1 MKPMELISDLL
12 NYLDGLPLS
21 AKIALCILGV
31 IVTLYGTRLVLIN
44 PWKEIV
50 KHSSAG
56 WDDQLVGPLSIR
68 LNLFIIAAGAH
79 LSTTWLIENDV
90 DYNTLQP
97 YFGATYILIATS
109 ISSVSTKILMPVI
122 LEQFQKKDAVTVSG
136 GNPFLV
142 ICTRAALYFIG
153 IYFALME
160 LKIDLFGI
168 LASLALVSL
177 ILGIAMK
184 ETISNIANSFLL
196 SIDRPFE
203 VGDRVE
209 IEGNMGTVVSIG
221 VLSTKLLTRD
231 EKLVIIPN
239 NTIVYTDIVN
249 HARGGGEGVAS
260 RKSLVIDIGVSY
272 DEDVD
277 HVKFT
282 LLQLARQSPHCLDK
296 PEPRVLVN
304 ELDEFTKNFRL
315 FAWVEN
321 YNEEFIARDWLL
333 KSIDENFS
341 TEGITISYPTE
352 VEIDGEGAE
361 IDDSGKAERQKVARE
376 QMILEEQRFQE
387 DREAARLRLKELEE
401 KIRKAEL
408 SGAKVSDLEFESQA
422 LESEL
427 NTFDRE
433 G

>member
-1 MKPMELISDLL
+1 MELISDLL
-12 NYLDGLPLS
+12 NYLDGLPLG

-50 KHSSAG
+50 EHSSAG

-68 LNLFIIAAGAH
+68 LNLFILAAGAH
-79 LSTTWLIENDV
+79 LSATWLIENDV

-97 YFGATYILIATS
+97 YFGATYIMIATS

-153 IYFALME
+153 TYFALIE

-168 LASLALVSL
+168 LASLALISL

-209 IEGNMGTVVSIG
+209 IEENMGTVVSIG

-272 DEDVD
+272 EEDID

-296 PEPRVLVN
+296 PEPRVMVN

-315 FAWVEN
+315 FSWVEN

-341 TEGITISYPTE
+341 SEGITISYPTE

-401 KIRKAEL
+401 KMRKAEL

-427 NTFDRE
+427 NTFERE

>member
-1 MKPMELISDLL
+1 MELISDLL
-12 NYLDGLPLS
+12 DYLDGLPLS

-68 LNLFIIAAGAH
+68 LNLFIIAAGTH

-376 QMILEEQRFQE
+376 QMILEEQRFKE

-408 SGAKVSDLEFESQA
+408 SGAKVSDLQFESQA
-422 LESEL
+422 LEREL
-427 NTFDRE
+427 NTFERE

>member
-1 MKPMELISDLL
+1 MELISDLL

>member
-1 MKPMELISDLL
+1 MELISDLL

-31 IVTLYGTRLVLIN
+31 IVTLFGTRLVLIN

-97 YFGATYILIATS
+97 YFGATYIMIATS

-153 IYFALME
+153 MYFALME

-427 NTFDRE
+427 NTFERE

>member
-1 MKPMELISDLL
+1 MELISDLL

-153 IYFALME
+153 MYFALME

-239 NTIVYTDIVN
+239 NTIVYTDIIN

-361 IDDSGKAERQKVARE
+361 INDSGKAERQKVARE
-376 QMILEEQRFQE
+376 QMFLEEKRFQE

-427 NTFDRE
+427 NTFERE

>member
-1 MKPMELISDLL
+1 MELISDLL
-12 NYLDGLPLS
+12 DYLDGLPLS

-31 IVTLYGTRLVLIN
+31 IVTLFGTRLVLIN

-97 YFGATYILIATS
+97 YFGATYIMIATS

-153 IYFALME
+153 MYFALME

>member
-1 MKPMELISDLL
+1 MELISDLL

-31 IVTLYGTRLVLIN
+31 IVTLFGTRLVLIN

-153 IYFALME
+153 MYFALME

-168 LASLALVSL
+168 LASLALISL

>member
-1 MKPMELISDLL
+1 VKPMELISDLL

-153 IYFALME
+153 MYFALME

-239 NTIVYTDIVN
+239 NTIVYTDIIN

-361 IDDSGKAERQKVARE
+361 INDSGKAERQKVARE
-376 QMILEEQRFQE
+376 QMFLEEKRFQE

-427 NTFDRE
+427 NTFERE

>member
-1 MKPMELISDLL
+1 MELISDLL

-90 DYNTLQP
+90 DYNILQP

-153 IYFALME
+153 MYFALME

-376 QMILEEQRFQE
+376 QMILEDQRFQE

-427 NTFDRE
+427 NTFERE